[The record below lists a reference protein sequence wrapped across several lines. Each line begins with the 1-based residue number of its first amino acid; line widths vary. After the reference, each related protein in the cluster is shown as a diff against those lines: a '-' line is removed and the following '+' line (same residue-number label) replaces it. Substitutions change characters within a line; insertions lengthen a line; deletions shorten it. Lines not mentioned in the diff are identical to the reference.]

1 MENADSKEI
10 KCGDGRIAELLANQ
24 RCPVCTSALK
34 WIYVHG
40 HYQCVTC
47 KAVVNDC
54 CSGEKAS

>member
-10 KCGDGRIAELLANQ
+10 KRGDGRIAELLANQ
-24 RCPVCTSALK
+24 RCPRCTCILE

-40 HYQCVTC
+40 HYQCAVC
-47 KAVVNDC
+47 KTIVNDC